1 MYRRVGSRA
10 FGLFMHAAVGLGD
23 IADTQC
29 GFKFFRGDVARELFA
44 LQQID
49 GYIFDVEVLFLA
61 RARGYRIAQVP
72 VRWRDDG
79 DSRSPVISG
88 SVKLARDL
96 LSIRWRHRSLSPTRS
111 EATPVADSSRPDA

>member
-1 MYRRVGSRA
+1 
-10 FGLFMHAAVGLGD
+10 
-23 IADTQC
+23 
-29 GFKFFRGDVARELFA
+29 VARELFA

-49 GYIFDVEVLFLA
+49 GYIFDVEVLYLA

-88 SVKLARDL
+88 SYRLGRDL
-96 LSIRWRHRSLSPTRS
+96 LSIRWRHRALAALPIER
-111 EATPVADSSRPDA
+111 ATTSSIGRPNA